1 MFKKLFERLN
11 IQSREELWA
20 FIKQFIKF
28 GMVGLSN
35 TAISLG
41 VYYIFVCINKNLY
54 MIGNFVGFVIS
65 VLSSFYWNNRFVF
78 EKTQDGYLKPLLK
91 TFISYGATFLL
102 SSTLLFIMVNVLDIS
117 EMLAPI
123 LNLVITIP
131 LNFILNKFWA
141 FK

>member
-78 EKTQDGYLKPLLK
+78 EKTQAGCLKPLLK

-102 SSTLLFIMVNVLDIS
+102 S
-117 EMLAPI
+117 
-123 LNLVITIP
+123 
-131 LNFILNKFWA
+131 
-141 FK
+141 